1 MFVTLLLFLYVE
13 LYILVSIK
21 IRFPYKIIRMSWRV
35 SSDSLT
41 TSTVVENKVTSI
53 FCGVLTP
60 IIIQKGRKVELCKWT
75 DVEISISY
83 PDISN
88 TQWKK
93 LQLYISS
100 VSSKMTVGMWN
111 SLIAQSFKIK
121 CYLKKMYI
129 FVLPIQFRCA
139 KPGGGHKDNIKYILS
154 FVCLIH

>member
-1 MFVTLLLFLYVE
+1 MFVTFLLLLYVE

-21 IRFPYKIIRMSWRV
+21 IRFPYKIIRTSWRV

-100 VSSKMTVGMWN
+100 VSSEMTMRMWDA
-111 SLIAQSFKIK
+111 IIPQRFKIK
-121 CYLKKMYI
+121 CNLKKMYI
-129 FVLPIQFRCA
+129 FVFANSIQM
-139 KPGGGHKDNIKYILS
+139 S
-154 FVCLIH
+154 

>member
-1 MFVTLLLFLYVE
+1 MFVTLLLLLYVE

-21 IRFPYKIIRMSWRV
+21 IRFPYKIIRTSWRV

-100 VSSKMTVGMWN
+100 VSSEMTMRMWDA
-111 SLIAQSFKIK
+111 IIPQRFKIK
-121 CYLKKMYI
+121 CNLKKMYV
-129 FVLPIQFRCA
+129 FVFANSIQMCYTGWRT
-139 KPGGGHKDNIKYILS
+139 
-154 FVCLIH
+154 